1 MPKEKKTS
9 PEEEKEQV
17 TCPLCAM
24 LSACEKTMG
33 QHSQFFEHLKKAE
46 VEVLQAVRSLIDE
59 RIKAHEKPAKKVT
72 KIKVE

>member
-1 MPKEKKTS
+1 MPKEKKTP
-9 PEEEKEQV
+9 PEDEKEQV
-17 TCPLCAM
+17 TCPLCAL

-46 VEVLQAVRSLIDE
+46 MEVLHAVRSLIDD
-59 RIKAHEKPAKKVT
+59 RIKAYEKPDKKVT